1 MSKLYTFSMPFRGT
15 QIVWLEADSEEEAR
29 RLVQDGDWE
38 ESEEQT
44 FESVTDYAVLVN
56 TEELDDDGK
65 VVE

>member
-38 ESEEQT
+38 DSEETT

>member
-1 MSKLYTFSMPFRGT
+1 MRKLYTFSMPFRGT
-15 QIVWLEADSEEEAR
+15 QIVWLEADSEEEAQ

-38 ESEEQT
+38 DSEATT